1 MAPPYPVP
9 ASPPGRAELTGIVS
23 SVALRATKGD
33 PDTACISP
41 APDRGGGPE
50 RRRPKGGGSSSLS
63 GGGSRGGQVC
73 SPKPQDPAYWR
84 ERHADLHPA
93 QEEPYYDKILADMAA
108 FRLSQDHWLPHS
120 IWTHLPISPSSTW
133 LPADP

>member
-1 MAPPYPVP
+1 MRVARSADMEGV
-9 ASPPGRAELTGIVS
+9 SQIEEWRAV
-23 SVALRATKGD
+23 VAF
-33 PDTACISP
+33 
-41 APDRGGGPE
+41 
-50 RRRPKGGGSSSLS
+50 
-63 GGGSRGGQVC
+63 
-73 SPKPQDPAYWR
+73 DPAYWR